1 MGVKWMKL
9 KKGLMQFILCIG
21 VSIFA
26 IVVGIIGMI
35 IQSVNP
41 IGLGLLSLVFGTMT
55 LLAVIGFQVVGN
67 YFNINKLGALENIEE
82 IK

>member
-1 MGVKWMKL
+1 
-9 KKGLMQFILCIG
+9 MQFILCIG

-26 IVVGIIGMI
+26 IVAGIIGMI
-35 IQSVNP
+35 IQSANP

-55 LLAVIGFQVVGN
+55 LLAVIGFQVVGD
-67 YFNINKLGALENIEE
+67 YFNINKQGALENKEE